1 MLARYQDGM
10 GSVCPEYV
18 ALGVGTLASSYK
30 AWPRSEIYNGKITFR
45 HSSF

>member
-18 ALGVGTLASSYK
+18 ALAEGTLASSYK
-30 AWPRSEIYNGKITFR
+30 AWPNSEIYNGKIIFR
-45 HSSF
+45 Y